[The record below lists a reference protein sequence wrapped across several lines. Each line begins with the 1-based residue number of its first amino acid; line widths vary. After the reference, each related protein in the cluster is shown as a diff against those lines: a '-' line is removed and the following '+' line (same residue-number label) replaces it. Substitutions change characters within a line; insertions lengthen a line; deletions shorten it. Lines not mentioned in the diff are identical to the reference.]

1 MLCNINCLQ
10 KQKNGFIKNA
20 SRVVLKFSKQIKEY
34 RKTAKLRKM
43 NKYDIRELHFE
54 TLVLI
59 GTVIVET
66 KKKTRTSFKSPLHFF
81 QSRQEHSGSKEP
93 QGKR

>member
-1 MLCNINCLQ
+1 M
-10 KQKNGFIKNA
+10 
-20 SRVVLKFSKQIKEY
+20 VLKFSKQIKEY
-34 RKTAKLRKM
+34 RKTTKLRKM

-66 KKKTRTSFKSPLHFF
+66 KRKHGLLSNPQYTFFKVGKNIAVQKNLRAKDNFLKK
-81 QSRQEHSGSKEP
+81 
-93 QGKR
+93 